1 MTIDYRDIDPY
12 VEDGSNTT
20 AANSFLSLMSMSRTN
35 GLLPAWYSPTR
46 DARLRQLWKESGHLA
61 SAVNTLVTK
70 ITSVPF
76 TIQARNRNNRAS
88 VQRAEEATRN
98 LQTYSQQM
106 QGLKAAFTLF
116 LQDYFTQDNG
126 AFMVLLAPP
135 NKDTGDFFGPVN
147 DGDLVYGVK
156 HLDSACCTR
165 TGDFEFPVVY
175 RPLVGKLKGKAIK
188 LHMSRVITAASMP
201 SADETRNGV
210 GFCALSRAFD
220 AAQAIMDIVQY
231 NREKMGSMPMRQLL
245 IFSGMTPKDVEVQS
259 AEARKKLA
267 SSGNSLF
274 AKTVE
279 YVFPD
284 PHAKAELINLVSAP
298 DNFDEKV
305 SITLAMYAMALAF
318 DVDARTFW
326 SATETGATKGDAN
339 IQHLKAYGQGIAL
352 ALRLLEELMD
362 KYVLPADVQ
371 MLYDYIDD
379 EQDRLQAE
387 VRKTRATQ
395 RSQDVATGVY
405 DVRTARLRALDN
417 DDLTQAEFDALE
429 LKDGRLPEGLPALSL
444 FQSNDEAI
452 QLLLD
457 VGVTDPLD
465 VNANNAAEMLEAIRL
480 RLIAC
485 SAQAINSTRDK
496 DRQRAL
502 LCMAALTELQKLY
515 STPTDEDSDP
525 LPEDDPDGLIVKSLE
540 DYRRSL
546 RALARGYYNGDY
558 DRFTFVDDMVS
569 AIGRNFTQAWNRG
582 ISSCGITP
590 AEMTEDEQKALESRI
605 NSELVYVLGFADAVD
620 AAREK
625 EEAITTLFSRLEL
638 WVSRYNEVQD
648 YAKITVCKDK
658 KFRWVYDPI
667 KEHCD
672 DCSKLNGRVY
682 RGSIWAKYGIYPKSR
697 SLGCGGWQCGCR
709 FEETTDPVTKGR
721 PPRLSKEFTE
731 GVIEHGSSTEC
742 GCGHS
747 H

>member
-12 VEDGSNTT
+12 VEERSNTT

-61 SAVNTLVTK
+61 GAVNTLVTK

-98 LQTYSQQM
+98 LQMFSQQM

-135 NKDTGDFFGPVN
+135 NKETNDFFGPVN

-175 RPLVGKLKGKAIK
+175 RPLIGKHKGKAIK
-188 LHMSRVITAASMP
+188 LHMSRVITAVSMP

-231 NREKMGSMPMRQLL
+231 NREKMGSMPTRQILVV
-245 IFSGMTPKDVEVQS
+245 SGISHKEFESQHAAAIKM
-259 AEARKKLA
+259 LA
-267 SSGNSLF
+267 NSGNSLF
-274 AKTVE
+274 AKTIN
-279 YVFPD
+279 YIFPD
-284 PHAKAELINLVSAP
+284 ANAKIQLLDLASAP

-339 IQHLKAYGQGIAL
+339 IQHLKAYGQGIGS

-379 EQDRLQAE
+379 EQDRAQAV
-387 VRKTRATQ
+387 VRQTRAAQ

-417 DDLTQAEFDALE
+417 GDLTQAEFDALE

-457 VGVTDPLD
+457 VGVADPLD

-485 SAQAINSTRDK
+485 TAQAINSTRDK

-502 LCMAALTELQKLY
+502 LCMAALSELQKLY
-515 STPTDEDSDP
+515 STPDAP
-525 LPEDDPDGLIVKSLE
+525 PPPEDQPLDEVEVKSLE

-569 AIGRNFTQAWNRG
+569 AITRNFTQAWHRG
-582 ISSCGITP
+582 MSSCGLKP
-590 AEMTEDEQKALESRI
+590 EEMTEDEQKVLEQRI
-605 NSELVYVLGFADAVD
+605 NSELVYILGFADAVD

-625 EEAITTLFSRLEL
+625 EEAITTLFPRLEL
-638 WVSRYNEVQD
+638 WVSRYNEIQD
-648 YAKITVCKDK
+648 YAKIMACGDK
-658 KFRWVYDPI
+658 KFKWVYDPA
-667 KEHCD
+667 KEHCS
-672 DCSKLNGRVY
+672 DCARLNGRVY
-682 RGSIWAKYGIYPKSR
+682 RGSIWAKYGLYPKAR
-697 SLGCGGWQCGCR
+697 KLACGGWLCGCR
-709 FEETTDPVTKGR
+709 LEETDDPITRGR
-721 PPRLSKEFTE
+721 PPRLKEHVHE
-731 GVIEHGSSTEC
+731 EEVH
-742 GCGHS
+742 
-747 H
+747 